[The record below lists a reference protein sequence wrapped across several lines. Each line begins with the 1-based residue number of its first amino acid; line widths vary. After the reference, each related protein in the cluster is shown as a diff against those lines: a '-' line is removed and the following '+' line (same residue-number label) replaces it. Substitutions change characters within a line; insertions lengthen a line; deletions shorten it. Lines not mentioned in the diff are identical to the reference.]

1 MSAAAQQLL
10 AAFDALPAAERDA
23 VMAELLTRHSLAA
36 GDLPDAAFVELAE
49 ELFLAYDAE
58 EASNATPPR

>member
-10 AAFDALPAAERDA
+10 TAFDALPAAERDA
-23 VMAELLTRHSLAA
+23 VMAELLARYPLRT
-36 GDLPDAAFVELAE
+36 GDLPDAALTELAE

-58 EASNATPPR
+58 EADNATPPR